1 MIELY
6 NDETISLVLA
16 TNILSEKMGLI
27 FTWAL

>member
-6 NDETISLVLA
+6 NDEAISLVLT